1 MTPEPSLWMRKV
13 AEDPG
18 HSGWYVE
25 RFRRLR
31 LDGVDISGE
40 ARTVDAML
48 ERGSLVLD
56 AGCGGGRVAGYLHA
70 VGHDVVGVDVD
81 PVLVQAAEADYP
93 GPRWVVA
100 DLADLDLAAHGIPQR
115 FDAIVC
121 AGNVLTFCA
130 PSTRRDVLDRFAPV
144 DEAMNT
150 LEFFIH
156 HEDVLR
162 AVDGF
167 APRVLDPDFEQAV
180 WSALKL
186 NDQAQRTVLCKDPFT
201 AVDDRVQRL
210 IDAM

>member
-100 DLADLDLAAHGIPQR
+100 DLADLDLAAHGVVGTGLAYWLQFDVVRAVGQQVASTVTYVIPVVAVALGVLVLHERLTWPELAGAAIVVGSAIAIGRPQR
-115 FDAIVC
+115 PA
-121 AGNVLTFCA
+121 A
-130 PSTRRDVLDRFAPV
+130 PPQS
-144 DEAMNT
+144 
-150 LEFFIH
+150 
-156 HEDVLR
+156 
-162 AVDGF
+162 
-167 APRVLDPDFEQAV
+167 
-180 WSALKL
+180 
-186 NDQAQRTVLCKDPFT
+186 
-201 AVDDRVQRL
+201 
-210 IDAM
+210 

>member
-130 PSTRRDVLDRFAPV
+130 PSTRRDVLDRFAAHLASDGRIVVGFGTDRGYPV
-144 DEAMNT
+144 A
-150 LEFFIH
+150 EFLD
-156 HEDVLR
+156 DVAAVGLVAELLLSTWDLR
-162 AVDGF
+162 PYAAD
-167 APRVLDPDFEQAV
+167 ADFLV
-180 WSALKL
+180 ALL
-186 NDQAQRTVLCKDPFT
+186 R
-201 AVDDRVQRL
+201 RG
-210 IDAM
+210 